1 VLEVTSRGRRFLVAG
16 PSSRAPTLRHLF
28 DSSDGFVAENDR
40 KRNRKLTFPEVNI
53 VPQMPAISVR
63 TNAAPVRISW
73 AAKLSK
79 REWRVERFEDGGFGV
94 GHNAGTLLKRDYLFN
109 PSSQKKQLATKK
121 HRKHKGKKTLRRKRL
136 SSDR

>member
-1 VLEVTSRGRRFLVAG
+1 
-16 PSSRAPTLRHLF
+16 
-28 DSSDGFVAENDR
+28 
-40 KRNRKLTFPEVNI
+40 
-53 VPQMPAISVR
+53 MPAIVR

-79 REWRVERFEDGGFGV
+79 REWRVERFETEALALGKRGD
-94 GHNAGTLLKRDYLFN
+94 LLKRDYLFN

-136 SSDR
+136 SSIGDDRLNSTRSRFVPLCLFVAINCRFFGSILHSSFGGSGSRKLRARPNTKRWCP